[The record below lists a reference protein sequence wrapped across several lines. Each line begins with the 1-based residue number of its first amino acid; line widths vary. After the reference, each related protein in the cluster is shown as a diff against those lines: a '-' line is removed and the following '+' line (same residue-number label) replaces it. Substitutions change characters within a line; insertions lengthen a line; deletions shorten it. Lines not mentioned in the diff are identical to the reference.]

1 MEGAIE
7 GELTAMKRVLQLAFG
22 TCLCLHLVVHRR
34 HSGESSEVFGEEGG
48 VGKVHFLGYLR
59 CRLVGV
65 SQFNLDACDECAV
78 EPVFGC
84 GAAGLSDDGGE
95 IALGEAQA
103 VGVVTHVVVLGAMLP
118 CELQEAVEYGLFA

>member
-1 MEGAIE
+1 M
-7 GELTAMKRVLQLAFG
+7 
-22 TCLCLHLVVHRR
+22 
-34 HSGESSEVFGEEGG
+34 
-48 VGKVHFLGYLR
+48 HFLGYLR

-84 GAAGLSDDGGE
+84 GAAGLPDDGGE

-103 VGVVTHVVVLGAMLP
+103 VGVVTHVVVLGAMLS
-118 CELQEAVEYGLFA
+118 CECRKRSNMVCSREREEA